1 MGGLGEALRER
12 FPVGVR
18 YMAGAAL
25 FFSLMSLLV
34 KVAGQRVPTMEV
46 VFSRSVITL
55 AITSALVRQKDLP
68 MWGSPSNRP
77 LLLARGVMGFSAVA
91 CFFYALTHLPLAEAT
106 VIQYTNPVWT
116 AVIAAL
122 FLSEHLRLVE
132 IVGIAASLTGVVL
145 VARPEILFGGANA
158 GLDPV
163 AVGVALSGSVLSATA
178 YVTIRSLGATEHP
191 YVIIFYFA
199 LVGTVGS
206 ALLLPVTADLVW
218 PEPAEWAAM
227 AGVGIAAQ
235 IAQIFL
241 TLGLQHERAGRAM
254 AVGYLQIVLAAVWG
268 LVFFAEFP
276 APVGLVGIV
285 MILAGT
291 FVVARRRHVEPA
303 EVE

>member
-1 MGGLGEALRER
+1 MASAAEALKQR

-25 FFSLMSLLV
+25 LFSLMSLLV
-34 KVAGQRVPTMEV
+34 KVVGQRVPTMEV

-55 AITSALVRQKDLP
+55 GITAGLVRSRGLA
-68 MWGSPSNRP
+68 MWGSPSNR
-77 LLLARGVMGFSAVA
+77 LLLVTRGVLGFSAVA

-116 AVIAAL
+116 AVIAAVL
-122 FLSEHLRLVE
+122 LSERLKLVE
-132 IVGIAASLTGVVL
+132 TVGVAASLAGVVL
-145 VARPEILFGGANA
+145 VARPEVLFAGATA

-163 AVGVALSGSVLSATA
+163 AVGVALSGSVLSASA
-178 YVTIRSLGATEHP
+178 YVTIRSVGVDEHP

-199 LVGTVGS
+199 LIGTVGS
-206 ALLLPVTADLVW
+206 AALLPVTADLVW
-218 PEPAEWAAM
+218 PTATEWLAM
-227 AGVGIAAQ
+227 IGVGLAAQ
-235 IAQIFL
+235 GAQIFL

-254 AVGYLQIVLAAVWG
+254 AVGYLQIVLASVWG
-268 LVFFAEFP
+268 LIFFAEFP
-276 APVGLVGIV
+276 DPLGLLGIA

-303 EVE
+303 D